1 MVRKAIACSLA
12 LAWLPASVHGQT
24 LVQRNISTR
33 MALAIAEGALQSC
46 GDRVSVA
53 IVDRSGRLKLFVQGD
68 NASPHNIELARRKA
82 YTAQTFGRTSL
93 EWAKRT
99 DGTGTAGQR
108 MLSDVIT
115 QQGGVPIKFG
125 DETIGGIGLSGASG
139 GGEQEEA
146 CGLAGLAKVADQ
158 LK

>member
-1 MVRKAIACSLA
+1 MTRTTLVFSLA
-12 LAWLPASVHGQT
+12 VALLPASLHAQT

-33 MALAIAEGALQSC
+33 MALAIAEGALQAC

-68 NASPHNIELARRKA
+68 NATPHNIELARRKA

-99 DGTGTAGQR
+99 DGTNTAGQR
-108 MLSDVIT
+108 MLNDVIT

-125 DETIGGIGLSGASG
+125 EETIGGIGLSGASG

-146 CGLAGLAKVADQ
+146 CGLAGIAKVADQ